1 MDGPSEKSKTTDET
15 CYMIPITSIQQLK
28 LRNLVHAGAN
38 LCHFRDNFIVVIA
51 FVNFFQKNS

>member
-1 MDGPSEKSKTTDET
+1 MDGPSEKSKTTDEA

-38 LCHFRDNFIVVIA
+38 LCHFRDNFIIVIA
-51 FVNFFQKNS
+51 FVNFF